1 MTIVDDVRNAA
12 ARADCF
18 SARAYA
24 LAGLWKN
31 ADAELW
37 IAAGENGSYQVTFG
51 LTSYGFEKYS
61 GAFTASGETLAS
73 SAAHNTDLDDV
84 EGNIRI
90 VRTGQTLTV
99 TQDGPNKSGAP
110 RICPRVPALTGPMFH
125 TGLTADQAYRL
136 TADN

>member
-1 MTIVDDVRNAA
+1 MHANS
-12 ARADCF
+12 F
-18 SARAYA
+18 
-24 LAGLWKN
+24 AGLWKN

-61 GAFTASGETLAS
+61 CHFSGALTASGETLAS

-84 EGNIRI
+84 EDNIRI
-90 VRTGQTLTV
+90 VRAGQTLTV

-110 RICPRVPALTGPMFH
+110 QICPRVPALTGPMFH
-125 TGLTADQAYRL
+125 TGLTADQTYRL
-136 TADN
+136 TLDN

>member
-1 MTIVDDVRNAA
+1 VDRC
-12 ARADCF
+12 RREWQLL
-18 SARAYA
+18 S
-24 LAGLWKN
+24 
-31 ADAELW
+31 
-37 IAAGENGSYQVTFG
+37 G
-51 LTSYGFEKYS
+51 LTSYGFEKYSCHFS

-110 RICPRVPALTGPMFH
+110 QICPRVPALTGPMFH
-125 TGLTADQAYRL
+125 AGLTADQAYRL
-136 TADN
+136 TPDN